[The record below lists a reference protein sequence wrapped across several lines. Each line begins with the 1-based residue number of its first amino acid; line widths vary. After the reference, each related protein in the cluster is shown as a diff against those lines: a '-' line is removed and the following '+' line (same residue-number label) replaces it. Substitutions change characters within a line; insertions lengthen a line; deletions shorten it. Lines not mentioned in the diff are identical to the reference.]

1 MIKGINKDISV
12 EYAQKAIRDVFS
24 LRFGP
29 KNIIKIQLYRPI
41 GNIQQLSKKRKNL
54 KKKLKKYNK
63 YKK

>member
-41 GNIQQLSKKRKNL
+41 GNIQ
-54 KKKLKKYNK
+54 
-63 YKK
+63 